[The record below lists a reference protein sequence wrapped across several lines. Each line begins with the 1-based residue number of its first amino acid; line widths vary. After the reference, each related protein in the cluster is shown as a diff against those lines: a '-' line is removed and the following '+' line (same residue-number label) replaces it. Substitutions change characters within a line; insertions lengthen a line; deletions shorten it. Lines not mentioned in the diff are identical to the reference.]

1 MSWSPVLGKKKKKG
15 IAFMS
20 LLVFYFLIAVSEKIP
35 IRTWITER
43 LSGTVQFQNLSGME
57 ACCYVQC
64 FRVQT
69 DLLFCPHL
77 IWVQWLIPMPVPRI
91 TMLIFLSGS
100 SSLETDGETRKQ
112 VILLCEIP
120 RSQDRT
126 KEVLLQRHPL
136 NSSPLQ
142 QK

>member
-1 MSWSPVLGKKKKKG
+1 MSRSPVLKKKNELHL
-15 IAFMS
+15 S

-43 LSGTVQFQNLSGME
+43 LSGTVQFQSLRDME
-57 ACCYVQC
+57 ACCYVKC

-69 DLLFCPHL
+69 DVLFCPHL
-77 IWVQWLIPMPVPRI
+77 IWVQWLISMPVPRI
-91 TMLIFLSGS
+91 TTLIFLSGS

-112 VILLCEIP
+112 VILFCEIP
-120 RSQDRT
+120 RSQDRN
-126 KEVLLQRHPL
+126 KEVLLQRHL
-136 NSSPLQ
+136 LSSSPLQ